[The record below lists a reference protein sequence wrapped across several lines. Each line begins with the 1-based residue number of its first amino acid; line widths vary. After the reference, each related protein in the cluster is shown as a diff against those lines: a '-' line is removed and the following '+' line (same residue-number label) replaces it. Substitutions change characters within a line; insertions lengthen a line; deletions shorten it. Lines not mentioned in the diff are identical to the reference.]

1 MKGSERHCFKTRTEW
16 FHMVSVYSEWSHSLK
31 HDYRLSSCSITVNQ
45 SSVHLLNAKVIRDS
59 PSKKKS
65 LLSIV
70 ILRFQ
75 RKKHQL
81 KHEWLCAG
89 NIWWKQASRQR
100 WIAPTLG
107 PKKPW
112 CALRPRARAELQEK
126 LRNYSASLNV
136 LLGGSPGY
144 AKQKSPCVIRLINFW
159 LYRYIYIYWE
169 LLSGTHFGGN
179 EIIQVYGHFE
189 EFPDLVMHCLNCSSV
204 GTIMTPVFPFTQIS
218 FVSRLI
224 LQGFLDWN

>member
-1 MKGSERHCFKTRTEW
+1 M
-16 FHMVSVYSEWSHSLK
+16 
-31 HDYRLSSCSITVNQ
+31 
-45 SSVHLLNAKVIRDS
+45 
-59 PSKKKS
+59 
-65 LLSIV
+65 
-70 ILRFQ
+70 
-75 RKKHQL
+75 
-81 KHEWLCAG
+81 
-89 NIWWKQASRQR
+89 
-100 WIAPTLG
+100 
-107 PKKPW
+107 
-112 CALRPRARAELQEK
+112 
-126 LRNYSASLNV
+126 

-159 LYRYIYIYWE
+159 LYRYIYWE

-224 LQGFLDWN
+224 LQGFHRANYGLKLAKCLISKVLFSTLLCSNNMIREAYRFNMRCQKKLVGCFPHQKKKVGRLWWAFTTGSLSDPELLREMLNQQRRRSKNSTREWLNPF